1 MNNQQ
6 TPLEKLISDKE
17 RIQRQ
22 CKRQE
27 QKLNEDFSYIQENA
41 GSLLL
46 SGLSSLLFPSN
57 KSTTKTNDK
66 NTAPVTAGQPSIALG
81 ISDYLSIAKGMI
93 PIAWDLAQP
102 FIMTWERDPK
112 RWESKK
118 RKDGSQ
124 ISYSRKRNNLQQLIY
139 VRGQFFSRYIIRLN
153 TKNMTTFAVV
163 KARIK

>member
-1 MNNQQ
+1 MNNRQ

-17 RIQRQ
+17 RIRDNVS
-22 CKRQE
+22 RQE

-66 NTAPVTAGQPSIALG
+66 NTAPVTAGQPSIALE

-102 FIMTWERDPK
+102 FIMTWGNQKSEK
-112 RWESKK
+112 MV
-118 RKDGSQ
+118 
-124 ISYSRKRNNLQQLIY
+124 L
-139 VRGQFFSRYIIRLN
+139 
-153 TKNMTTFAVV
+153 
-163 KARIK
+163 

>member
-66 NTAPVTAGQPSIALG
+66 NTAPV
-81 ISDYLSIAKGMI
+81 SIAKGMI

-102 FIMTWERDPK
+102 FIMTWGI
-112 RWESKK
+112 KK
-118 RKDGSQ
+118 AKKWFS
-124 ISYSRKRNNLQQLIY
+124 NLL
-139 VRGQFFSRYIIRLN
+139 F
-153 TKNMTTFAVV
+153 K
-163 KARIK
+163 KKK

>member
-1 MNNQQ
+1 MNNRQ

-66 NTAPVTAGQPSIALG
+66 NTAPVTAGQPSIAVET
-81 ISDYLSIAKGMI
+81 SDLTTRAKGMS
-93 PIAWDLAQP
+93 PIARDRAQP
-102 FIMTWERDPK
+102 FMITR
-112 RWESKK
+112 KK
-118 RKDGSQ
+118 KKAKKWFS
-124 ISYSRKRNNLQQLIY
+124 NLL
-139 VRGQFFSRYIIRLN
+139 F
-153 TKNMTTFAVV
+153 K
-163 KARIK
+163 KKK

>member
-1 MNNQQ
+1 MNNRQ

-102 FIMTWERDPK
+102 FIMTWGI
-112 RWESKK
+112 KK
-118 RKDGSQ
+118 RKNGSL

-139 VRGQFFSRYIIRLN
+139 VRGQLFSGYIIRLN

>member
-66 NTAPVTAGQPSIALG
+66 NTAPVTAGQPSIA
-81 ISDYLSIAKGMI
+81 
-93 PIAWDLAQP
+93 
-102 FIMTWERDPK
+102 MTWGI
-112 RWESKK
+112 KK
-118 RKDGSQ
+118 AKKWFS
-124 ISYSRKRNNLQQLIY
+124 NLL
-139 VRGQFFSRYIIRLN
+139 F
-153 TKNMTTFAVV
+153 K
-163 KARIK
+163 KKK

>member
-57 KSTTKTNDK
+57 KSTTKQT
-66 NTAPVTAGQPSIALG
+66 TRT
-81 ISDYLSIAKGMI
+81 
-93 PIAWDLAQP
+93 
-102 FIMTWERDPK
+102 
-112 RWESKK
+112 
-118 RKDGSQ
+118 
-124 ISYSRKRNNLQQLIY
+124 QLP
-139 VRGQFFSRYIIRLN
+139 
-153 TKNMTTFAVV
+153 
-163 KARIK
+163 

>member
-1 MNNQQ
+1 MNNRQ

-57 KSTTKTNDK
+57 KSTTKNKRQEHSSRNGWTTLHRFRDLRLFIH
-66 NTAPVTAGQPSIALG
+66 SERHDSHRLG
-81 ISDYLSIAKGMI
+81 
-93 PIAWDLAQP
+93 
-102 FIMTWERDPK
+102 
-112 RWESKK
+112 
-118 RKDGSQ
+118 
-124 ISYSRKRNNLQQLIY
+124 SRSTIY
-139 VRGQFFSRYIIRLN
+139 YDVGNQKSEKMVL
-153 TKNMTTFAVV
+153 
-163 KARIK
+163 

>member
-1 MNNQQ
+1 MLSFFIFGKSGVK
-6 TPLEKLISDKE
+6 TFFYFSDNTV
-17 RIQRQ
+17 QFF
-22 CKRQE
+22 

-81 ISDYLSIAKGMI
+81 ISDYLSMAKGMI

-102 FIMTWERDPK
+102 FIMTLGI
-112 RWESKK
+112 KK
-118 RKDGSQ
+118 AKKWFS
-124 ISYSRKRNNLQQLIY
+124 NLL
-139 VRGQFFSRYIIRLN
+139 F
-153 TKNMTTFAVV
+153 K
-163 KARIK
+163 KKK

>member
-27 QKLNEDFSYIQENA
+27 QKLNEDFSYIQETPEVCCYPDYRLSF
-41 GSLLL
+41 SLAI
-46 SGLSSLLFPSN
+46 SQ
-57 KSTTKTNDK
+57 TTKTNDK

-102 FIMTWERDPK
+102 FIMTWGI
-112 RWESKK
+112 KK
-118 RKDGSQ
+118 RKNGSQ
-124 ISYSRKRNNLQQLIY
+124 IS
-139 VRGQFFSRYIIRLN
+139 
-153 TKNMTTFAVV
+153 
-163 KARIK
+163 

>member
-66 NTAPVTAGQPSIALG
+66 NTAPVTAGCAKYRYNKLELG
-81 ISDYLSIAKGMI
+81 EINGI
-93 PIAWDLAQP
+93 PRVLDAGQCNDSYNDLYQ
-102 FIMTWERDPK
+102 
-112 RWESKK
+112 
-118 RKDGSQ
+118 
-124 ISYSRKRNNLQQLIY
+124 
-139 VRGQFFSRYIIRLN
+139 
-153 TKNMTTFAVV
+153 
-163 KARIK
+163 

>member
-27 QKLNEDFSYIQENA
+27 QKLKRISLIYRRTPEVCCYPDYRLSFSLAISQR
-41 GSLLL
+41 
-46 SGLSSLLFPSN
+46 P
-57 KSTTKTNDK
+57 KTNDK

-102 FIMTWERDPK
+102 FIMTWG
-112 RWESKK
+112 SKK
-118 RKDGSQ
+118 AKKWFSNLLFK
-124 ISYSRKRNNLQQLIY
+124 KRNNLHINLC
-139 VRGQFFSRYIIRLN
+139 
-153 TKNMTTFAVV
+153 
-163 KARIK
+163 

>member
-41 GSLLL
+41 KLLL
-46 SGLSSLLFPSN
+46 SGLSLSFPSAISQRQN
-57 KSTTKTNDK
+57 KRQEHSSRNGRTT
-66 NTAPVTAGQPSIALG
+66 LHRFR

-102 FIMTWERDPK
+102 FIMNVGNQK
-112 RWESKK
+112 AKK
-118 RKDGSQ
+118 WFS
-124 ISYSRKRNNLQQLIY
+124 NLL
-139 VRGQFFSRYIIRLN
+139 F
-153 TKNMTTFAVV
+153 K
-163 KARIK
+163 KKK

>member
-1 MNNQQ
+1 MNNRQ

-102 FIMTWERDPK
+102 FIMTWGI
-112 RWESKK
+112 KK
-118 RKDGSQ
+118 CEKIGSL

-139 VRGQFFSRYIIRLN
+139 VRGQLFSSYIIRLN
-153 TKNMTTFAVV
+153 TKNMTTFASL
-163 KARIK
+163 KQGIK

>member
-1 MNNQQ
+1 MNNRQ

-46 SGLSSLLFPSN
+46 SGLSSLHYPSN

-102 FIMTWERDPK
+102 FIMTWGI
-112 RWESKK
+112 KK
-118 RKDGSQ
+118 AKKWFS
-124 ISYSRKRNNLQQLIY
+124 NLL
-139 VRGQFFSRYIIRLN
+139 F
-153 TKNMTTFAVV
+153 K
-163 KARIK
+163 KKK

>member
-66 NTAPVTAGQPSIALG
+66 NTAPVTAGQPFRDLRLFIHSERYDSHRLG
-81 ISDYLSIAKGMI
+81 
-93 PIAWDLAQP
+93 
-102 FIMTWERDPK
+102 
-112 RWESKK
+112 
-118 RKDGSQ
+118 
-124 ISYSRKRNNLQQLIY
+124 SRSTIYYDVGNQKSEKMVLKSLIQEKEITSNN
-139 VRGQFFSRYIIRLN
+139 
-153 TKNMTTFAVV
+153 
-163 KARIK
+163 

>member
-6 TPLEKLISDKE
+6 TPLEKQISDKE

-22 CKRQE
+22 SKRQE

-46 SGLSSLLFPSN
+46 SGLSSVLFASY
-57 KSTTKTNDK
+57 KSTTKTNDM

-102 FIMTWERDPK
+102 FIMTW
-112 RWESKK
+112 
-118 RKDGSQ
+118 
-124 ISYSRKRNNLQQLIY
+124 
-139 VRGQFFSRYIIRLN
+139 
-153 TKNMTTFAVV
+153 
-163 KARIK
+163 

>member
-27 QKLNEDFSYIQENA
+27 QKLNEDFSYI
-41 GSLLL
+41 
-46 SGLSSLLFPSN
+46 LSSLLFPSN

-102 FIMTWERDPK
+102 FIMTWGI
-112 RWESKK
+112 KK
-118 RKDGSQ
+118 AKKWFS
-124 ISYSRKRNNLQQLIY
+124 NLL
-139 VRGQFFSRYIIRLN
+139 F
-153 TKNMTTFAVV
+153 K
-163 KARIK
+163 KKK

>member
-1 MNNQQ
+1 MNNRQ

-66 NTAPVTAGQPSIALG
+66 NTAPVTAGQPSIAL
-81 ISDYLSIAKGMI
+81 
-93 PIAWDLAQP
+93 DLRL
-102 FIMTWERDPK
+102 FIHSERHDSH
-112 RWESKK
+112 RL
-118 RKDGSQ
+118 GSR
-124 ISYSRKRNNLQQLIY
+124 STIY
-139 VRGQFFSRYIIRLN
+139 YDVGNQKSEKMVL
-153 TKNMTTFAVV
+153 
-163 KARIK
+163 